1 MLLTIPQ
8 LFTPDQADRMR
19 QALDQAD
26 WQAGAAT
33 AGTLASQ
40 VKDNEQL
47 PHDSA
52 LGQQLAQR
60 ILAALAANPV
70 FMAAALPLKVLP
82 PRFNRYRGGGRYGDH
97 IDRALFTVPDSP
109 HRIRSDL
116 SATVFLSAPEDYDG
130 GELVINDTY
139 GEQRVKLPAGDMV
152 LYPGTSLHRVEPVTR
167 GARVA
172 SFFWIQSLVREDD
185 QRSLLWQLDGAIGQ
199 LHADLADGHP
209 ALAGLTG
216 IYHNLLRRWA
226 QT

>member
-1 MLLTIPQ
+1 MLVTIPQ
-8 LFTPDQADRMR
+8 LLNPDQVERLYR
-19 QALDQAD
+19 RLQQAD
-26 WQAGAAT
+26 WQAGSAT
-33 AGTLASQ
+33 AGPLASQ

-47 PHDSA
+47 AQDSA
-52 LGQQLAQR
+52 LGQELAQE
-60 ILAALAANPV
+60 ILAALAASPV

-97 IDRALFTVPDSP
+97 IDRAVFTVPDSP

-130 GELVINDTY
+130 GELVIHDSY

-152 LYPGTSLHRVEPVTR
+152 LYPGTSLHRVEPVSR
-167 GARVA
+167 GARLA
-172 SFFWIQSLVREDD
+172 SFFWVQSLVREDA
-185 QRSLLWQLDGAIGQ
+185 QRSLLWQLDGAIGE
-199 LHADLADGHP
+199 LHGDLDPGHP

-216 IYHNLLRRWA
+216 VYHNLLRRWA